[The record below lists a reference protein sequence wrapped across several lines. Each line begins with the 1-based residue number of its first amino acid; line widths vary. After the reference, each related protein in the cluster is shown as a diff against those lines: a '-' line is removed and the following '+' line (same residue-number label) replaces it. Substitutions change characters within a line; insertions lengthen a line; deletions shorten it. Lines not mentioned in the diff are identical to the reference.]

1 MGMPRDY
8 RELDR
13 LRRGM
18 EIIYRGIRTRC
29 VYVHR
34 LNGAGVGMGEYP
46 AYIIAYFENGL
57 VLRADEW
64 NPGVQVI
71 EKPFHEAKP
80 EF

>member
-1 MGMPRDY
+1 MGMPKNY
-8 RELDR
+8 RELDN

-29 VYVHR
+29 VYIDLR
-34 LNGAGVGMGEYP
+34 RQDG
-46 AYIIAYFENGL
+46 IIVACFENGL
-57 VLRADEW
+57 VLTCVDES
-64 NPGVQVI
+64 GDVLVY